1 MTLHQQRS
9 DLSANSEDHRRL
21 VVGSQGNTLPTCW
34 ETEATAVAPYASD
47 NPDYPGDM
55 KRVFPTAPVI
65 AGPHLSTSQ
74 VAVMIGRHQTTAIDY
89 VQRGVFPNVYLDT
102 TRGPHGAFRVPK
114 ADVVRYLDGPSDS
127 LDSRIRRAAQA
138 WLAVR
143 TNDGQDSISYL
154 DLEDFEFEGIRLPL
168 KSRQRG
174 IWKPRQLDAAL
185 SIATTFRRPGQER
198 PYEDEVGSDGML
210 RYKWQGDDPDAS
222 DNRALRRAMEA
233 GLPLIWFFG
242 VAPGLFQPVF
252 PVFLMDEEVDKQQFV
267 VDIDPQRASLGGDPD
282 LDSPLEIDAIK
293 RYGTRI
299 ARTRLHQRLFRST
312 VINAYGTRCAICN
325 LGHKVLLDAAHIIPD
340 SHEDGAPT
348 VVNGMAMCK
357 IHHAAFDSKIL
368 GIRPDLVVE
377 IRTDI
382 LDEVDGPMLKHGLQ
396 ERHRQPLMSVPAKRA
411 EKPSPSLLEA
421 AYIRFKEA

>member
-1 MTLHQQRS
+1 
-9 DLSANSEDHRRL
+9 
-21 VVGSQGNTLPTCW
+21 
-34 ETEATAVAPYASD
+34 
-47 NPDYPGDM
+47 
-55 KRVFPTAPVI
+55 
-65 AGPHLSTSQ
+65 
-74 VAVMIGRHQTTAIDY
+74 MIGRHQSTAADY
-89 VQRGVFPNVYLDT
+89 VQLGVFPNVYLDT
-102 TRGPHGAFRVPK
+102 ARGAHGAFRVPT
-114 ADVVRYLDGPSDS
+114 ADVLRYLEGPSDS

-143 TNDGQDSISYL
+143 TNDGQDSIGYL
-154 DLEDFEFEGIRLPL
+154 DLEDFEFEGTRLPL

-185 SIATTFRRPGQER
+185 SISTTFRRPGQER
-198 PYEDEVGSDGML
+198 PYEDEVGQDGML
-210 RYKWQGDDPDAS
+210 RYKWQGDDADAS
-222 DNRALRRAMEA
+222 DNRALRRAMDE

-267 VDIDPQRASLGGDPD
+267 VDIDPQRAFLGGGSD

-312 VINAYGTRCAICN
+312 VINAYGTRCAVCN
-325 LGHKVLLDAAHIIPD
+325 LRHKVLLDAAHIIPD
-340 SHEDGAPT
+340 SHDDGVPT

-357 IHHAAFDSKIL
+357 IHHAAFDAKIL
-368 GIRPDLVVE
+368 GVRPDLVVE

-382 LDEVDGPMLKHGLQ
+382 LAEVDGPMLKHGLQ
-396 ERHRQPLMSVPAKRA
+396 DRHRQRLMSVPSKRA
-411 EKPSPSLLEA
+411 DRPSPSLLED
-421 AYIRFKEA
+421 AYARFKEA